1 MSAYIY
7 CPSCREDSLD
17 VDTLSCECGYSPHE
31 EAATLRVQLAAAQ
44 AENERLREA
53 AQLMVRYFES
63 GNGVPVYR
71 ATILG
76 NCEAVI
82 QLRAALAKEPPR

>member
-1 MSAYIY
+1 MFI
-7 CPSCREDSLD
+7 
-17 VDTLSCECGYSPHE
+17 HE
-31 EAATLRVQLAAAQ
+31 HAQCAACTERDDELAAAQ

-82 QLRAALAKEPPR
+82 QLRAALQEPPR